1 MDTNSSQRLVRQNP
15 ENLSQCLDAVV
26 AFGNAH
32 LMQKAQNK
40 LAVISCHH
48 HATLVLPLPFKEKIN
63 KYLLIYNFFFR
74 DFLYPMPVKQLD
86 VRQVDGQYEAFSL
99 VEKTV
104 KQRLSH
110 IITNA
115 PKISQPTESLLAGSM
130 SMALCYISRV
140 IFFSSI

>member
-1 MDTNSSQRLVRQNP
+1 
-15 ENLSQCLDAVV
+15 
-26 AFGNAH
+26 
-32 LMQKAQNK
+32 
-40 LAVISCHH
+40 
-48 HATLVLPLPFKEKIN
+48 
-63 KYLLIYNFFFR
+63 
-74 DFLYPMPVKQLD
+74 MPVKQLE

-140 IFFSSI
+140 SAF

>member
-1 MDTNSSQRLVRQNP
+1 
-15 ENLSQCLDAVV
+15 
-26 AFGNAH
+26 
-32 LMQKAQNK
+32 
-40 LAVISCHH
+40 
-48 HATLVLPLPFKEKIN
+48 
-63 KYLLIYNFFFR
+63 
-74 DFLYPMPVKQLD
+74 MPVKQLE

-115 PKISQPTESLLAGSM
+115 SKINQPTESLLAGSM

-140 IFFSSI
+140 PTYILYIHISLN